1 MSSTARSFKDQAHAL
16 IDRLPDTA
24 DWQDLVQEIV
34 AMQDLEGGLRDS
46 EAGQVTDNATVR
58 KRFGL
63 DE

>member
-1 MSSTARSFKDQAHAL
+1 MNSIARSFKDQAHAL

-24 DWQDLVQEIV
+24 DWQDLVQEIA
-34 AMQDLEGGLRDS
+34 AMQDLEDALRDS
-46 EAGQVTDNATVR
+46 EADQVTDNTTVR